1 MRFDNKII
9 ADYKRLMRDKSSH
22 WKKERRRQPD
32 FIWIAARSPQ
42 MAKAIVHISN
52 THRRLVLVS
61 ELAVVGVIINRSPAC
76 LRSGVLPNS
85 IAQ

>member
-1 MRFDNKII
+1 
-9 ADYKRLMRDKSSH
+9 
-22 WKKERRRQPD
+22 
-32 FIWIAARSPQ
+32 